1 MIADD
6 ETMNDEASENRKYGS
21 SPLPVTRHKVAA
33 PTRKEVAI
41 GAIVAGR

>member
-21 SPLPVTRHKVAA
+21 SPLPVLRDKVAA
-33 PTRKEVAI
+33 PAKEVAM
-41 GAIVAGR
+41 GVLVAGR